1 MAAAVAPTDG
11 GGQGQ
16 RGSSVSAAGDVN
28 YNTGWYQ
35 HPWPELQE
43 HLSMQGGFPVDV
55 SDFSLLPPLTALH
68 TLSSESRG
76 HVAKISGYLRI
87 LSPYLGI

>member
-1 MAAAVAPTDG
+1 MST
-11 GGQGQ
+11 
-16 RGSSVSAAGDVN
+16 AGDGN

-43 HLSMQGGFPVDV
+43 HLSVQGWLHVDA
-55 SDFSLLPPLTALH
+55 SDFSLLLPLTALP

-76 HVAKISGYLRI
+76 HVAKISGYVHI
-87 LSPYLGI
+87 LFPYLGI